1 MTISADIFDLA
12 IFLIGLG
19 VFILAVALIPAVL
32 QLKKT
37 FKAFE
42 DLSLEARKSVE
53 IANFIGGR
61 VKDQSAD
68 IEELVTRV
76 KDLGIKVT
84 GLGELLVDNIKL
96 PLISFL
102 SFLFGA
108 EEGLRRFF
116 RRDAENKGGEK
127 DERL

>member
-19 VFILAVALIPAVL
+19 FFILAVASIPAVL
-32 QLKKT
+32 QLKRT
-37 FKAFE
+37 FKAVE
-42 DLSLEARKSVE
+42 DLTLEARKSVE
-53 IANFIGGR
+53 IVNFIGAR
-61 VKDQSAD
+61 AKDQTAD

-116 RRDAENKGGEK
+116 RRDAEKKGGEK
-127 DERL
+127 DEQL

>member
-19 VFILAVALIPAVL
+19 FFILAIALTPAVL
-32 QLKKT
+32 QLKRT
-37 FKAFE
+37 FKAVE
-42 DLSLEARKSVE
+42 DLTLEARKTVE
-53 IANFIGGR
+53 IMNIIGEKA
-61 VKDQSAD
+61 KDQAAD
-68 IEELVTRV
+68 IEELLARV
-76 KDLGIKVT
+76 KELGIKVT
-84 GLGELLVDNIKL
+84 GLGELLVDNVKL

-116 RRDAENKGGEK
+116 RRDAEKKGGEK
-127 DERL
+127 DEQL

>member
-19 VFILAVALIPAVL
+19 FFILAIALIPAVL
-32 QLKKT
+32 QLKRT
-37 FKAFE
+37 FKAVE
-42 DLSLEARKSVE
+42 DLTLEARKTVE
-53 IANFIGGR
+53 IMNIIGEKA
-61 VKDQSAD
+61 KDQAAD
-68 IEELVTRV
+68 IEELLARV
-76 KDLGIKVT
+76 KELGIKVT
-84 GLGELLVDNIKL
+84 GLGELLVDNVKL

-116 RRDAENKGGEK
+116 RRDAEKKGGEK
-127 DERL
+127 DEQL